1 VFITAAGR
9 SFRQAAIDSLM
20 PDMQAIAKAYPVEA
34 VADLLPTLAA
44 LRQTMDRM
52 RDEA

>member
-1 VFITAAGR
+1 MFITAAGR
-9 SFRQAAIDSLM
+9 SFRQKAIDSLV
-20 PDMQAIAKAYPVEA
+20 PDMRAIAKAYPVQA
-34 VADLLPTLAA
+34 VADLLPVLAA